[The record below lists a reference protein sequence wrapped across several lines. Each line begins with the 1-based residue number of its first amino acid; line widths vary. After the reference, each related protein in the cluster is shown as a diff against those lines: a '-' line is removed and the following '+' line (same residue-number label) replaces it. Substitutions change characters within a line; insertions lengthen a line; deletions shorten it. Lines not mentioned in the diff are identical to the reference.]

1 MACQR
6 PRPGM
11 NAYANPSGESRSC
24 TIQKD
29 ASFSMSRRRHFYS
42 GAVLLSTDEAVLS
55 KGAPDQALRR
65 GVRFLIMSVVIAS
78 RSKAGFQSHS

>member
-1 MACQR
+1 MAC
-6 PRPGM
+6 PRLQPGM

-42 GAVLLSTDEAVLS
+42 GAVLQSTDEAVLTRE
-55 KGAPDQALRR
+55 RR
-65 GVRFLIMSVVIAS
+65 IKL
-78 RSKAGFQSHS
+78 